1 MKTHAVRPSLRSS
14 LPLGALVLAACI
26 AGGAAP
32 LTFQALKVTDGD
44 TIVLNGEK
52 IRLEGI
58 DAPEMAQRCLTP
70 TGQEYRCGKEAAD
83 ALRTFLSNG
92 PVVCKGATLDDYGRR
107 LGTCYSGALNV
118 NAAMVE
124 SGHAFAFIRYS
135 SSYVAEESR
144 ARAGKAGMFAGKAE
158 APWDFRAAKWQ
169 NASAQRQVQA
179 SADAQKECPIKGNIS
194 KGVRIYHMPW
204 SASYAK
210 TSINESKGE
219 RWFCSEAEAIAAG
232 WRAPRG
238 S

>member
-1 MKTHAVRPSLRSS
+1 MKTNAIRHFLRSS
-14 LPLGALVLAACI
+14 LLLCAPVIAACI

-32 LTFQALKVTDGD
+32 LTLQALKVTDGD

-58 DAPEMAQRCLTP
+58 DAPELAQRCLTP
-70 TGQEYRCGKEAAD
+70 TGKEYRCGKEAAD
-83 ALRTFLSNG
+83 ALRTFLANG
-92 PVVCKGATLDDYGRR
+92 PVVCRGATLDDYGRR

-124 SGHAFAFIRYS
+124 SGHAFAFVRYS
-135 SSYVAEESR
+135 SSYVAEETR
-144 ARAGKAGMFAGKAE
+144 ARAGKAGIFAGTAE

-169 NASAQRQVQA
+169 NASAERHVQA

-194 KGVRIYHMPW
+194 KNGRIYHMPW
-204 SASYAK
+204 SASYAR
-210 TSINESKGE
+210 TSITESTGE